1 MEVVVGPVKAES
13 MAAFAAFGSER
24 LHAAGP
30 GADVP
35 SDAAQA
41 FDGYLAEWADL
52 GQQGS
57 EDVTWSTSADPEVV
71 EYLVYSF
78 FRLTKQ
84 INEAAGRQSVVPEA
98 AGPFYWLLV
107 GGLLDA
113 LEVEGGSR
121 AEFAAHLREFWPG
134 DHEIP

>member
-13 MAAFAAFGSER
+13 MGAFAVFGREQ

-41 FDGYLAEWADL
+41 FDGYLEEWARL
-52 GQQGS
+52 GRAGR
-57 EDVTWSTSADPEVV
+57 EDITWSTIADPEVI

-78 FRLTKQ
+78 FRLTKE
-84 INEAAGRQSVVPEA
+84 INDAAGAAQVVPNA
-98 AGPFYWLLV
+98 AEQFYWMLV